1 MKSKYLLIMS
11 LLMLAGCN
19 SDTGSQE
26 TQLISKDNRHILYL
40 FTDSMKAEVY
50 SGMSVLGKFEMSYTA
65 DNTYTLTPESG
76 KYTELVFINN
86 PEKNNWVCKN
96 CKGQGLDSRWLEQ

>member
-1 MKSKYLLIMS
+1 
-11 LLMLAGCN
+11 
-19 SDTGSQE
+19 
-26 TQLISKDNRHILYL
+26 
-40 FTDSMKAEVY
+40 
-50 SGMSVLGKFEMSYTA
+50 MSVLGKFEMSYTA